1 MGRFRVRN
9 QWPRATAAATS
20 ANNRTVS
27 TSSDRSLG
35 PPSHG
40 NPVEPIKKRTDSFDR
55 FSASCAVSS
64 TVLDGA
70 DRRSVGGGCLLGRVN
85 RLGEL
90 ARPADIV
97 RRRRPTRF
105 GFAVGRT
112 SLSVGGRGESSEF
125 LVYRDYRV

>member
-1 MGRFRVRN
+1 
-9 QWPRATAAATS
+9 
-20 ANNRTVS
+20 
-27 TSSDRSLG
+27 SDRSLG

-70 DRRSVGGGCLLGRVN
+70 DRWSVAGGCLLGRVN

-90 ARPADIV
+90 ARPADIA
-97 RRRRPTRF
+97 RRRRPTP
-105 GFAVGRT
+105 FALAEVRT
-112 SLSVGGRGESSEF
+112 PLAVGGRGESSEF
-125 LVYRDYRV
+125 LVARQYRVASSGMAFFHVEQEFLYLLAIGFAGVGTF